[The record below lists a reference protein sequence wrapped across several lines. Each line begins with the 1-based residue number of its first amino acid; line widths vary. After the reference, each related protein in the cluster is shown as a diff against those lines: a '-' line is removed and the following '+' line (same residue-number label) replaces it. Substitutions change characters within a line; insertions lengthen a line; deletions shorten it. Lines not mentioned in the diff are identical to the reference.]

1 MSKIDARL
9 SGQFQVGDITIN
21 RLGYGAMRLTGPGIW
36 GPPSDRNAALATL
49 HRLPE
54 IEVNFID
61 TADSYGPDVSEE
73 LIREALHP
81 YRGLLIATK
90 AGLTRQ
96 GPNQWTPNGR
106 PSYLIAQAKGS
117 LKKLGVEQIGLWQ
130 LHRIDPNVPRDE
142 QFGAVRQLL
151 DDGIIRLA
159 GLSEVSVDDI
169 EAARRVF
176 PVATVQNRY
185 NLTDRNSEDVL
196 TYCTA
201 NRIGFI
207 PWFPLA
213 SGELTRPGGIVDR
226 IAKAHSATAGQVALA
241 WLLHHSPAVLPIPGT
256 VQIAHLEENIAAA
269 ALSLTP
275 SEIGEL
281 DAAA

>member
-1 MSKIDARL
+1 M
-9 SGQFQVGDITIN
+9 
-21 RLGYGAMRLTGPGIW
+21 
-36 GPPSDRNAALATL
+36 
-49 HRLPE
+49 
-54 IEVNFID
+54 
-61 TADSYGPDVSEE
+61 
-73 LIREALHP
+73 
-81 YRGLLIATK
+81 
-90 AGLTRQ
+90 
-96 GPNQWTPNGR
+96 
-106 PSYLIAQAKGS
+106 IAQAKGS

-201 NRIGFI
+201 NKIGFI

-226 IAKAHSATAGQVALA
+226 IAKCSCATAGQVALA
-241 WLLHHSPAVLPIPGT
+241 WLLHHSPAILPIPGT

-275 SEIGEL
+275 AEIGEL